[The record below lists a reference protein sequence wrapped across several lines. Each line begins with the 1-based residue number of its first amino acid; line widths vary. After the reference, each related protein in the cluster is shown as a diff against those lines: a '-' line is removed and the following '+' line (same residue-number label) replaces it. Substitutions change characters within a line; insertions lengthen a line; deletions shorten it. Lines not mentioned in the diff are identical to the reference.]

1 MLQEKVRK
9 LQKGKQESEGES
21 ENEQLKAH
29 LDKVI
34 EVKLKYENII
44 KVLVDHPEVKPI
56 IASILEQ

>member
-44 KVLVDHPEVKPI
+44 KVLVDHSEVKPI